1 MYVKNKEIFHLRLE
15 VKYGFQYHNFH
26 KTQNA
31 QKYNFIGQ
39 KIWQVL
45 TENYIR
51 PEVTY
56 EWFYVDFQ

>member
-1 MYVKNKEIFHLRLE
+1 MYVKNKENFHLRLE

-26 KTQNA
+26 KTHNG

-45 TENYIR
+45 TENYTL

-56 EWFYVDFQ
+56 E